1 MGGPEERLSGGKT
14 EKSPISLNIILVQ
27 LPFLL
32 ASLCLL
38 HLSSDLH
45 LFLQCPLVDFMV
57 PTLYTYVSE
66 IKIKAR
72 VDLLPFSIRLIYSR

>member
-14 EKSPISLNIILVQ
+14 EKSPISLNISVQ

-38 HLSSDLH
+38 HLSSVLH
-45 LFLQCPLVDFMV
+45 LFLQCLLVDFMV
-57 PTLYTYVSE
+57 PTLYVNVSE